1 MAVCPRD
8 RFAMTT
14 ARSLGV
20 AAAVA
25 ATLAAVLTAAPA
37 RAQVVKWNLPSAYP
51 ADNFHSQNLEA
62 FAHDLA
68 EATGGK
74 LVVTT
79 YPNASLF
86 PAPAIK
92 SAVRIGQAQMGEILI
107 SLHDNEDPIF
117 ALTLPPFLAPTYSPS

>member
-1 MAVCPRD
+1 MAVCLRD
-8 RFAMTT
+8 RFAMTP

-25 ATLAAVLTAAPA
+25 ATLAVVLTAAPA

-51 ADNFHSQNLEA
+51 ADNFHSENLEA

-74 LVVTT
+74 LMVTT

-92 SAVRIGQAQMGEILI
+92 SAVRVGQAQMGEVPI
-107 SLHDNEDPIF
+107 SLHDNEEPLF
-117 ALTLPPFLAPTYSPS
+117 S